1 MKFLNSFKTQSTD
14 EPQTFLRIKRFYFI
28 LFLMVLGFTYLLG
41 GLFWRQI
48 WQRDTIQEKEN
59 AYLTRNYALLTPR
72 ANILDRNGKNLAIS
86 VPVYDVTLDIKL
98 LKQLLV
104 DRKMDNRA
112 CQKYIDEAVYVEKT
126 ALRELAKHLGVNY
139 DNLMARIR
147 SSRGLIYLAKDQS
160 DVMRDYIKEWKAR
173 PLVKGKGSICGYVR
187 GIGYEQHFQRYYPEG
202 AKMAHVL
209 GYLNHDGNG
218 VTGIEKSMNDILEG
232 KDGQRQYILGRH
244 TSQSEILKNIPTFR
258 AEDVRLSI
266 DVKLQNKVYDIL
278 KQGMDENHAA
288 AASAILVN
296 TRTGEILSMV
306 SLPSFNPNNR
316 AEFDAH
322 SEKMR
327 NRVIGE
333 GATSYPPGSTIKPFT
348 VLTALSKH
356 YVKPNEK
363 IDLESPCLRFQG
375 SSHCVRDVRTKFER
389 YLSLGDILK
398 YSSNIGVSRIAF
410 RMPSDTLPKS
420 FSNIGFGKRVGIG
433 LLNESA
439 GMLPLQPLNGK
450 NYWAKSE
457 IAGFAYGYQLKAT
470 PLQLAQAYVMLAND
484 GVARPLSITK
494 TENYVLGKRI
504 FPASASK
511 AVREMLK
518 GVADNNKY
526 INIPG
531 YTVGIKTGTARK
543 NSRDPDTP
551 YYAFTAGIAP
561 LSNPRLALV
570 VMIDSPALRDEH
582 GRRIYYGGRV
592 AAPIFNEIMRYALQE
607 QHIAPDDKNTAPTA
621 NRGNFIRTN

>member
-1 MKFLNSFKTQSTD
+1 MKLFQRVKKSPADPQVLLKPVRFNIIIFL
-14 EPQTFLRIKRFYFI
+14 II
-28 LFLMVLGFTYLLG
+28 LCFAYLIG

-48 WQRDTIQEKEN
+48 WQRDAIQEKEN
-59 AYLTRNYALLTPR
+59 AYLTRSYALRTAR

-98 LKQLLV
+98 LKKLLV
-104 DRKMDNRA
+104 DRKMDNRS
-112 CQKYIDEAVYVEKT
+112 CQAYINEAIYVEKT
-126 ALRELAKHLGVNY
+126 ALRELAKHLGVNF
-139 DNLMARIR
+139 DSLMARIR

-160 DVMRDYIKEWKAR
+160 DVMRDYIKEWKSR
-173 PLVKGKGSICGYVR
+173 PLVKEKSKLCGHVR
-187 GIGYEQHFQRYYPEG
+187 GISYEQRFRRYYPEG
-202 AKMAHVL
+202 AKIAHVL
-209 GYLNHDGNG
+209 GYLNHDGDG
-218 VTGIEKSMNDILEG
+218 VTGIEKSMNNILEG
-232 KDGQRQYILGRH
+232 KDGQRKYILGRH
-244 TSQSEILKNIPTFR
+244 TSQSEILKNIPTFS

-288 AASAILVN
+288 AASAVLVN

-316 AEFDAH
+316 AEFDSS

-333 GATSYPPGSTIKPFT
+333 GAISYPPGSTIKPFT
-348 VLTALSKH
+348 VLTALSKR
-356 YVKPNEK
+356 YVRANEK
-363 IDLESPCLRFQG
+363 IDLESSCLRFQG
-375 SSHCVRDVRTKFER
+375 SNHCVRDVRRKFER

-420 FSNIGFGKRVGIG
+420 FSQIGFGKRVDIG
-433 LLNESA
+433 LPNESA
-439 GMLPLQPLNGK
+439 GVLPLQPLNGK

-470 PLQLAQAYVMLAND
+470 PLQIAQAYVMLAND
-484 GVARPLSITK
+484 GVERPLSITK
-494 TENYVLGKRI
+494 TEDYVQGKRV

-518 GVADNNKY
+518 GVADHNKY
-526 INIPG
+526 VNIPG

-543 NSRDPDTP
+543 NTRDPDTP
-551 YYAFTAGIAP
+551 YYAYTAGIAP
-561 LSNPRLALV
+561 LSNPHLALV

-607 QHIAPDDKNTAPTA
+607 QHIAPDDKSTAPTA